1 MSMRERIGPH
11 LPYLRRYARAL
22 TGSAQ
27 SGDAFVRATLEALV
41 SGQVSIDENVP
52 IRVALYKV
60 FHIIWAGPGA
70 KYDPKQDGALASGAS
85 PEERLKG
92 LSVLTRQA
100 LLLSAVEGFAF
111 SDVGAILGVSK
122 DDAQKLATLELEGNL
137 VVRDIA
143 RLERVDRALRKIE
156 EGTYGASDQS
166 GQLIARE
173 RLEAIPE
180 SIYTLAEEQAREQA
194 H

>member
-1 MSMRERIGPH
+1 MATKAHP
-11 LPYLRRYARAL
+11 LDP
-22 TGSAQ
+22 
-27 SGDAFVRATLEALV
+27 AFVEKQRQTLLKLRASLLTAVKDDEA
-41 SGQVSIDENVP
+41 DEAD
-52 IRVALYKV
+52 IKDE
-60 FHIIWAGPGA
+60 GS
-70 KYDPKQDGALASGAS
+70 DGAR
-85 PEERLKG
+85 EFE
-92 LSVLTRQA
+92 
-100 LLLSAVEGFAF
+100 
-111 SDVGAILGVSK
+111 